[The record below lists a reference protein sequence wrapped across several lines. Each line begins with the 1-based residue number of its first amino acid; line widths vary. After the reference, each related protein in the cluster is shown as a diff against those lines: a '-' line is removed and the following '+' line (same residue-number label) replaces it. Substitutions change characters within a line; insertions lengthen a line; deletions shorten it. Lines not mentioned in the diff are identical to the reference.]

1 MKNIISCNKKEIIYD
16 SLEFDKPNKI
26 IISEYGND
34 MKFIDKA
41 THSFIYDY
49 DNISS
54 ETHITENI
62 VYDEDNKSCVIKSK
76 RNSNDL
82 LLYEQYYSNDNP
94 NIYYEKNF
102 SIINN
107 KEYLTT
113 MKSQNMNLLNI
124 HNDKIENSIV
134 TTLNNRYNIDG
145 DIIYSEKEVY
155 DKSRNICIVNTKTKY
170 RYDNKSRLYEVIS
183 DLYRI
188 RISYHKNNVIDSVKR
203 YDRHGI
209 LTKVVKYNNLG
220 YMIFQSFISEDKNIL
235 KYKYEYELI
244 KEDDKTTNTYIIK
257 ETDLI
262 FRRYIGEFTELNDTN
277 IKLPLNVLNN
287 HMKIKKIIHLN
298 EYDYFS
304 YYEYKFNIN
313 NNLVFTKFDNIN
325 CPIYMNIFDSNDN
338 LVEKRTNIS
347 TDDILIENISYE
359 SNSEYSDDYTLEQHV
374 FNKYKYNHD
383 YNITY
388 DYDTKGRLICENKT
402 EYSK

>member
-16 SLEFDKPNKI
+16 SLEFDKPSQI

-34 MKFIDKA
+34 MKFIDKE

-49 DNISS
+49 DTIRS

-107 KEYLTT
+107 KECLIR
-113 MKSQNMNLLNI
+113 MKSQNMHLLDI
-124 HNDKIENSIV
+124 YNDEIENSIV
-134 TTLNNRYNIDG
+134 TILNNKYNIDG
-145 DIIYSEKEVY
+145 TIIYSEKEVY
-155 DKSRNICIVNTKTKY
+155 DKSRNICILNTKTKY
-170 RYDNKSRLYEVIS
+170 KYDNKSRLYEIIS

-188 RISYHKNNVIDSVKR
+188 RISYHKNNVISLIKR
-203 YDRHGI
+203 YDRHSI
-209 LTKVVKYNNLG
+209 LNKVTKYNNLG
-220 YMIFQSFISEDKNIL
+220 YIVFQSFISEDKNIL
-235 KYKYEYELI
+235 KYKYEYESI
-244 KEDDKTTNTYIIK
+244 KEDDKTTNAYIVK

-262 FRRYIGEFTELNDTN
+262 FRRYIGEFTELKYTN
-277 IKLPLNVLNN
+277 IKLPLNILNN

-298 EYDYFS
+298 KYDYFL
-304 YYEYKFNIN
+304 YYEYKFNTN
-313 NNLVFTKFDNIN
+313 NNLVFTKFYNIN

-374 FNKYKYNHD
+374 FNKYNHD

>member
-16 SLEFDKPNKI
+16 SLEFDKPSKI
-26 IISEYGND
+26 TISEYGKD
-34 MKFIDKA
+34 MKFIDKE

-49 DNISS
+49 DTVRC

-62 VYDEDNKSCVIKSK
+62 VYEKDNKSYVMKSK

-107 KEYLTT
+107 KECLTK
-113 MKSQNMNLLNI
+113 MKSQNMNLLDMN
-124 HNDKIENSIV
+124 NDEIENSIV
-134 TTLNNRYNIDG
+134 TTLNNKYNMNA
-145 DIIYSEKEVY
+145 DIIYSEKELY
-155 DKSRNICIVNTKTKY
+155 DKSRNICILNTKTKY

-188 RISYHKNNVIDSVKR
+188 RISYHKNNVISLIKR

-209 LTKVVKYNNLG
+209 LNKVAKYNNLG
-220 YMIFQSFISEDKNIL
+220 YMVFQSFISKDKNIL
-235 KYKYEYELI
+235 KYKYKYESI

-257 ETDLI
+257 ETDLR
-262 FRRYIGEFTELNDTN
+262 FRRYIGEFTELKYTN
-277 IKLPLNVLNN
+277 IKLPLNILNN

-304 YYEYKFNIN
+304 YYEYKFNTN
-313 NNLVFTKFDNIN
+313 NNLVFTKYDNIN

-374 FNKYKYNHD
+374 FNKYNHD
-383 YNITY
+383 YSITY

>member
-16 SLEFDKPNKI
+16 SLEFDKPSKI
-26 IISEYGND
+26 TISEYGKD
-34 MKFIDKA
+34 MKFIDKE

-49 DNISS
+49 DPVRC

-62 VYDEDNKSCVIKSK
+62 VYEKDNKSYVMKSK

-107 KEYLTT
+107 KECLTK
-113 MKSQNMNLLNI
+113 MKSQNMNLLDMN
-124 HNDKIENSIV
+124 NDKIENSIV
-134 TTLNNRYNIDG
+134 TTLNNKYNMNA
-145 DIIYSEKEVY
+145 DIIYSEKELY
-155 DKSRNICIVNTKTKY
+155 DKSRNICILNTKTKY

-209 LTKVVKYNNLG
+209 LNKVAKYNNLG
-220 YMIFQSFISEDKNIL
+220 YMVFQSFISKDKNIL
-235 KYKYEYELI
+235 KYKYKYESI

-257 ETDLI
+257 ETDLR
-262 FRRYIGEFTELNDTN
+262 FRRYIGEFTELKYTN
-277 IKLPLNVLNN
+277 IKLPLNILNN

-304 YYEYKFNIN
+304 YYDYKFNTN
-313 NNLVFTKFDNIN
+313 NNLVFTKYDNIN

-374 FNKYKYNHD
+374 FNKYNHD
-383 YNITY
+383 YSITY

>member
-16 SLEFDKPNKI
+16 SLEFDKPSKI
-26 IISEYGND
+26 TISEYGKD
-34 MKFIDKA
+34 MKFIDKE

-49 DNISS
+49 DTIRC

-62 VYDEDNKSCVIKSK
+62 VYDEDNKSYVMKSK

-107 KEYLTT
+107 KECLTK
-113 MKSQNMNLLNI
+113 MKSQNINLLDMN
-124 HNDKIENSIV
+124 NDEIENSIV
-134 TTLNNRYNIDG
+134 TTLNNKYNMNA
-145 DIIYSEKEVY
+145 DIIYSEKELY
-155 DKSRNICIVNTKTKY
+155 DKSRNICVLNTKTKY
-170 RYDNKSRLYEVIS
+170 KYDNKSRLYEVIS
-183 DLYRI
+183 DLYKI
-188 RISYHKNNVIDSVKR
+188 RISYHKNNIISLIKR

-209 LTKVVKYNNLG
+209 LNKVVKYNNLG
-220 YMIFQSFISEDKNIL
+220 YMVFHSFISEDKNIL
-235 KYKYEYELI
+235 KYKYEYESI

-262 FRRYIGEFTELNDTN
+262 FRRYIAEFTELKYSN
-277 IKLPLNVLNN
+277 IKLPLNILNN

-313 NNLVFTKFDNIN
+313 NNLVFTKYDNIN

-374 FNKYKYNHD
+374 FNKYNHD